1 LNQRPT
7 DSRFPNMVKDK
18 GHGLYRAE
26 IQGIG
31 AKYARVRYVRAG
43 EFDVSEER
51 YRAEGYK
58 PKFDDLL
65 SREEFDTANRPRQ
78 RRALDRKPE

>member
-1 LNQRPT
+1 
-7 DSRFPNMVKDK
+7 MKDK
-18 GHGLYRAE
+18 ERGLYKAE
-26 IQGIG
+26 IQGIS
-31 AKYARVRYVRAG
+31 AKYARVRYVRSG

-78 RRALDRKPE
+78 RRAPDPEPE

>member
-1 LNQRPT
+1 
-7 DSRFPNMVKDK
+7 MVKDK
-18 GHGLYRAE
+18 GQGLYRAE

-65 SREEFDTANRPRQ
+65 SREEFDIANRPRQ
-78 RRALDRKPE
+78 RRALDPEPE

>member
-1 LNQRPT
+1 
-7 DSRFPNMVKDK
+7 MKDK
-18 GHGLYRAE
+18 GRGLYKAE
-26 IQGIG
+26 IQGIS
-31 AKYARVRYVRAG
+31 AKYARVGYVRSG

-78 RRALDRKPE
+78 RRAPDPEPE